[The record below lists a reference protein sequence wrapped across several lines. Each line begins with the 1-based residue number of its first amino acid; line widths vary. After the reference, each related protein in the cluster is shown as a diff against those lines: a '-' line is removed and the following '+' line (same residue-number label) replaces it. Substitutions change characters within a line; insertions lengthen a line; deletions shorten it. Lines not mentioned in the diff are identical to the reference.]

1 MKRMEQSG
9 FSLLELLVALFVV
22 VIITSLVTLTVNSD
36 GQDIEL
42 DAKVRSL
49 ADISSYAIDEA
60 QMRGVDM
67 GLLVER
73 IDEAGGTAYGFS
85 WRERM
90 PQGWRRPIVD
100 ADIFGEQRFPPGLE
114 LILEVEGSQQ
124 EVLSAQNLA
133 LDNLSRE
140 NPATE
145 NEVTA
150 QVIPQVILY
159 SSGEVT
165 VGSIELRQEKTDD
178 LLWRVEWD
186 LLGRFTMMRRGEL
199 PVNETDEIE

>member
-1 MKRMEQSG
+1 MKRMEQGG

-100 ADIFGEQRFPPGLE
+100 ADIFDEQRFPPGLE

-124 EVLSAQNLA
+124 EVLSVQGLA
-133 LDNLSRE
+133 LDSLSRG
-140 NPATE
+140 NPDAE
-145 NEVTA
+145 NEVTN
-150 QVIPQVILY
+150 QIIPQVILY

-165 VGSIELRQEKTDD
+165 VGSIELRQQKTGD

-186 LLGRFTMMRRGEL
+186 LLGRFTLLRRGEL
-199 PVNETDEIE
+199 PVNETDEIK

>member
-1 MKRMEQSG
+1 MKRKKQGG
-9 FSLLELLVALFVV
+9 FSLLELLVALLVV
-22 VIITSLVTLTVNSD
+22 VIITSLVTLTISSD

-42 DAKVRSL
+42 EAKVRSL
-49 ADISSYAIDEA
+49 ANISSYALDEA

-67 GLLVER
+67 GLLIER
-73 IDEAGGTAYGFS
+73 IDEAGGPAYGYS

-100 ADIFGEQRFPPGLE
+100 ADIFGDQRFPPGLE
-114 LILEVEGSQQ
+114 LLLEVEDLPQ
-124 EVLSAQNLA
+124 EVLSARELA
-133 LDNLSRE
+133 LDNLSKE
-140 NPATE
+140 TPDAQ

-165 VGSIELRQEKTDD
+165 VGSIELRQEKTGD
-178 LLWRVEWD
+178 LLWLVEWD
-186 LLGRFTMMRRGEL
+186 LLGRFTLLRRGEL
-199 PVNETDEIE
+199 PADEADEIR

>member
-1 MKRMEQSG
+1 MKRMEQDG

-42 DAKVRSL
+42 EAKVRSL

-67 GLLVER
+67 GLLIER
-73 IDEAGGTAYGFS
+73 LDEGGGTVYGYS

-90 PQGWRRPIVD
+90 PQGWRRPVVD
-100 ADIFGEQRFPPGLE
+100 ADIFGEQRFPRGLE
-114 LILEVEGSQQ
+114 LLLEVEGSQQ
-124 EVLSAQNLA
+124 EVLSAEGFA
-133 LDNLSRE
+133 LDKLSKGA
-140 NPATE
+140 PDDE
-145 NEVTA
+145 NEITA

-165 VGSIELRQEKTDD
+165 VGSIELRQEKTSD
-178 LLWRVEWD
+178 LLWRIEWD
-186 LLGRFTMMRRGEL
+186 LLGRFTLLRRGEI
-199 PVNETDEIE
+199 PADETDEIR